1 MSDEILLG
9 YDGSDGAKHALS
21 VAVELAK
28 KLDRKLVLVFAYDV
42 WPVGGETLDLAASIH
57 EHGETVLAEG
67 AAAASD
73 QGIEPELVI
82 EHADSAEGLAH
93 AARERGA
100 SMIVVGTRGNSTLKG
115 LVLGSV
121 SHKLLHL
128 SEVPVLVVPAESS

>member
-9 YDGSDGAKHALS
+9 YDGSDGAKHALG
-21 VAVELAK
+21 VAADLAK

-42 WPVGGETLDLAASIH
+42 SPVGGETIDLAASIH
-57 EHGETVLAEG
+57 EHGATVLGEG
-67 AAAASD
+67 AAQARNE
-73 QGIEPELVI
+73 GIEPELVI

-100 SMIVVGTRGNSTLKG
+100 SMIVVGTRGHSTLKG

-121 SHKLLHL
+121 SQKLLHV
-128 SEVPVLVVPAESS
+128 SEVPVLVVPQT